1 MGMMNPMM
9 MGSMGSESGPPEPR
23 THPPPPSRA
32 DVDVDVL
39 SELIY
44 GHGGVFV
51 VGYPY
56 GGMGMGMM
64 GSKSDSTTQG
74 LDSTRA
80 KRGKG

>member
-9 MGSMGSESGPPEPR
+9 MGSMGSESMSSLAGAEKEFQRCPVE
-23 THPPPPSRA
+23 A
-32 DVDVDVL
+32 DGLWLVA
-39 SELIY
+39 
-44 GHGGVFV
+44 GGIFV

-80 KRGKG
+80 TEGKG